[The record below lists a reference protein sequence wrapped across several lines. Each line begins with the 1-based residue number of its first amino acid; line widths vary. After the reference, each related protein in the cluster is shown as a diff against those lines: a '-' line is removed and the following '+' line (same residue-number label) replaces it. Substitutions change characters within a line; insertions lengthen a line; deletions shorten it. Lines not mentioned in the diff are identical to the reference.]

1 VSSGSLLSRWC
12 AAVAVLCAFG
22 VAVLTAPETALVLG
36 PALLLLLVLVVGVFP
51 GEEALARAR
60 DRRWRA
66 RRVRAPG
73 RASRPA
79 LPDVARP
86 SGISRAFAL
95 AMRPPPAVA
104 SAR

>member
-1 VSSGSLLSRWC
+1 MSSWSLLSRWC
-12 AAVAVLCAFG
+12 AAVAAVCAFG
-22 VAVLTAPETALVLG
+22 VAVLVAPQTALMLG

-73 RASRPA
+73 RAPQPA
-79 LPDVARP
+79 LPDVPRP
-86 SGISRAFAL
+86 SGVTRAFAL

-104 SAR
+104 PAR

>member
-1 VSSGSLLSRWC
+1 MSSWSLLSRWC
-12 AAVAVLCAFG
+12 AVVAAVCAFG
-22 VAVLTAPETALVLG
+22 VAVLVAPQTALMLG

-51 GEEALARAR
+51 GEQALARAR

-73 RASRPA
+73 RTPRPA

-86 SGISRAFAL
+86 SGVTRAFAL

-104 SAR
+104 PAR

>member
-22 VAVLTAPETALVLG
+22 VAGLLAPPTALMLG

-73 RASRPA
+73 RVPRPA
-79 LPDVARP
+79 LPDVPRP
-86 SGISRAFAL
+86 SGVTRAFAL

-104 SAR
+104 PAR